1 MFLRVIAC
9 CVGIVLAVW
18 LAVNYFDLDLNK
30 YTERYSSEGLG
41 FSGIGLAI
49 VAYLVDFV
57 IKGIKT
63 GELRAYDGKGWSHIT
78 KKKNEPK
85 MFWIFVYINLVSV
98 LGILLGIFYWIFTDF
113 NFDVTR
119 LDRNL
124 IDIIFQEKIYD
135 FLSHSD
141 IVFFHKYVS
150 YA

>member
-1 MFLRVIAC
+1 MRQQLERDERDEKGRHRKELLLMFLRVIAC

-30 YTERYSSEGLG
+30 YTERYSSEGLV

-85 MFWIFVYINLVSV
+85 MFWFFVYINLVSV
-98 LGILLGIFYWIFTDF
+98 LGILIGIFYW
-113 NFDVTR
+113 
-119 LDRNL
+119 
-124 IDIIFQEKIYD
+124 
-135 FLSHSD
+135 
-141 IVFFHKYVS
+141 VFIG
-150 YA
+150 AG